1 MKKILLTCLLF
12 ISLFLITGCGATEPS
27 EPNTNAGSNNSSD
40 TQGENKGE
48 NMKKVNV
55 SLTYMDTDITP
66 GKTFNAKSIKKTAS
80 KSTLPSCALQ
90 GEDNVYTYDNI
101 EITANVSGKTET
113 IFSVYFLD
121 ETVKTNEGIKIGDTK
136 KKLVQTY
143 GDNYIDDETLI
154 TYVDET
160 GKRQINF
167 QIEDGIVTG
176 IEYVLTLN

>member
-12 ISLFLITGCGATEPS
+12 ISLFVITGCGPTKS
-27 EPNTNAGSNNSSD
+27 EDSNTNAGSNANSES
-40 TQGENKGE
+40 GENKGQ

-55 SLTYMDTDITP
+55 SLTYMGTDITP
-66 GKTFNAKSIKKTAS
+66 GKTFNAKSISKTAT
-80 KSTLPSCALQ
+80 KSTLPSCALE

-113 IFSVYFLD
+113 IFSVYFID
-121 ETVKTNEGIKIGDTK
+121 ETVSTNEGIKIGDTK
-136 KKLVQTY
+136 KKLVETY

-160 GKRQINF
+160 SKRQINF
-167 QIEDGIVTG
+167 QIEDGIVSG
-176 IEYVLTLN
+176 IEYVQTLN